1 MKFHLC
7 SGTKNSFIFLTEDKL
22 NSEDVPLKLRSLNRA
37 DLAKVVCKALGSGS
51 DGMVIVKPA
60 NLDSGLDFEWDFYNN
75 DGSSAE
81 MCGNA
86 SRCLGYYVYKHLGCD
101 KTEIDFKSLAG
112 QIHVKRLDQNLYS
125 VRMPEHQI
133 TTLWNSELVE
143 NVSVN
148 FCALNTGVPHAV
160 IEVPELDQAKLMT
173 LVKHFRFHKVFGSA
187 GANVSFFTNKN
198 GFYEGVTFERG
209 VEGFT
214 ASCGTGVVAL
224 ALAILK
230 KNPDPNQTPLL
241 SQKGVD
247 IKTPGG
253 LLRVEL
259 DFSEKFCW
267 LIGPAG
273 LDEEIEV
280 Y

>member
-7 SGTKNSFIFLTEDKL
+7 SGTKNSFIFIDEKKMESPDFPTELRKLTR
-22 NSEDVPLKLRSLNRA
+22 SE
-37 DLAKVVCKALGSGS
+37 LAKTVCKKLGSGA
-51 DGMVIVKPA
+51 DGLVIVKTATA
-60 NLDSGLDFEWDFYNN
+60 NSQLDYEWDFYNN
-75 DGSSAE
+75 DGSAAE

-86 SRCLGYYVYKHLGCD
+86 SRCMGYYAFKHLGCLKPD
-101 KTEIDFKSLAG
+101 ISFKSMAG
-112 QIHVKRLDQNLYS
+112 AIQVKRLGDNLYS

-133 TTLWNSELVE
+133 SVLWESENINGSE
-143 NVSVN
+143 MK
-148 FCALNTGVPHAV
+148 FCAINTGVPHAIV
-160 IEVPELDQAKLMT
+160 EVPDLDQNKLLP
-173 LVKHFRFHKVFGSA
+173 LVKHFRFHKLFGKA
-187 GANVSFFTNKN
+187 GANVSFFAIKDGT
-198 GFYEGVTFERG
+198 YEGISFERG

-224 ALAILK
+224 ALSILNK
-230 KNPDPNQTPLL
+230 PEVKQLR
-241 SQKGVD
+241 QKDVD

-253 LLRVEL
+253 RLRVEL
-259 DFSEKFCW
+259 DSKEKFCW